1 MANGDLTETIRRRYN
16 RFARVY
22 DLMDGMMESKKARAW
37 RERLWSLAEGRIL
50 EVGVGTGRNL
60 QFYPPGAS
68 VTGIDFSPRMLEKA
82 RIRAARSGLSVDLR
96 LMDAQAMDFPD
107 ASFDTVVATCVFCSV
122 PDPVKGLR
130 EVRRVCRPGGKI
142 LFLEHMRSEMR
153 VVGRLLD
160 IINPVTVRLTGAN
173 VNRRTM
179 DNLRAAGIEVVSV
192 ENLWLDILKLIVA
205 RP

>member
-1 MANGDLTETIRRRYN
+1 MAGGDLTETIRRRYN

-60 QFYPPGAS
+60 QYYSPGAT

-82 RIRAARSGLSVDLR
+82 RAKARQLGISADLR
-96 LMDAQAMDFPD
+96 LMDAQAMEFPD
-107 ASFDTVVATCVFCSV
+107 ASFDAVVATCVFCSV

-160 IINPVTVRLTGAN
+160 IINPVTVWLTGAN
-173 VNRRTM
+173 VNRRTI
-179 DNLRAAGIEVVSV
+179 DNLRAAGIETVSV